1 MEIATV
7 YAART
12 GPLVPLSSACMAI
25 IDRMRR
31 TAVA

>member
-1 MEIATV
+1 MEIAAV

-12 GPLVPLSSACMAI
+12 GAKVPLSSACIEI
-25 IDRMRR
+25 IEKMRR